1 MNTEIFNG
9 FLLSAQQESSPEKC
23 HEVPLDV
30 FLMNGY
36 RISINART
44 SERSEQILEVSN
56 TVVKQQLSSSD
67 MVLLLVQ
74 MTIVLVVAMRA
85 VTINKV

>member
-23 HEVPLDV
+23 QEVLLDV

-44 SERSEQILEVSN
+44 NERSEQILEVS
-56 TVVKQQLSSSD
+56 SSKVGHQFGD
-67 MVLLLVQ
+67 G
-74 MTIVLVVAMRA
+74 T
-85 VTINKV
+85 VTIKVTVILVTVIGLYYKGHK